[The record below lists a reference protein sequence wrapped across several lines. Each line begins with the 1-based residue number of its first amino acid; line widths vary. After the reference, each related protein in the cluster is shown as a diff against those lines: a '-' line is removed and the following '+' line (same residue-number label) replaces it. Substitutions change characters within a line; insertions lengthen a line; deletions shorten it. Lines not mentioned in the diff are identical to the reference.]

1 MKKEFFESVIEIIYF
16 DKQDVITS
24 SQPFELEDDVLS
36 VKLPSVNDLT

>member
-24 SQPFELEDDVLS
+24 SQPFELEDDVLCFECE
-36 VKLPSVNDLT
+36 TT